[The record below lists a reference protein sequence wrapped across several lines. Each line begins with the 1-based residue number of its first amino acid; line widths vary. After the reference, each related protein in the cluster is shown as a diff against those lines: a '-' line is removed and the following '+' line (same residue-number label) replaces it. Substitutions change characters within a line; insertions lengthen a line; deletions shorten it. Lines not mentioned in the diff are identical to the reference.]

1 MLLAIVPTA
10 SGFDVALRADVAS
23 RAQINSPNK
32 TNETDKSN
40 EPPRQD
46 KKTIE
51 ASEAVVSVSNPD
63 FYMSDITTSKNE
75 FSVPNDHLNTTLS
88 MLEVNETLAVQNPT
102 EQSLLEDRC
111 LNESDFNDRNTTTT
125 SSTPPSPEPVNDLE
139 HPTTTCISSAFADTD
154 DMADDEADD
163 DEEVPVQNQF
173 KEHAAEI
180 KKNLISLAGRH
191 EDVFCNNCKK
201 RRIKNV
207 EHMETNA
214 VIPSTSIAE
223 ATHANK
229 VRFFEHIESARE

>member
-51 ASEAVVSVSNPD
+51 ASEAIVPVSNPD
-63 FYMSDITTSKNE
+63 FYMSGITTSKNE

-88 MLEVNETLAVQNPT
+88 MLEVNEALAVQNTT

-139 HPTTTCISSAFADTD
+139 HPTTCISSAFADTD

-229 VRFFEHIESARE
+229 VRFFEHIESARK